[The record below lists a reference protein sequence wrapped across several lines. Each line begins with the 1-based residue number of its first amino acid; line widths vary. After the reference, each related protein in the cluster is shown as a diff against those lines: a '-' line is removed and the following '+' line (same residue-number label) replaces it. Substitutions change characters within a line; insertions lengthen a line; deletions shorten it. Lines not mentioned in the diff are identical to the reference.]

1 MALAAADQPS
11 QTVRFKVEDEGA
23 LTFPIS
29 AKGKAATA
37 EGVFEK
43 IAAND
48 HEAREAAA
56 EQLGQSKKDAFGQT
70 YQVKVTGAVIK

>member
-1 MALAAADQPS
+1 MRIEPPFAASSAAAVLGPPS
-11 QTVRFKVEDEGA
+11 AIGT
-23 LTFPIS
+23 TSIS